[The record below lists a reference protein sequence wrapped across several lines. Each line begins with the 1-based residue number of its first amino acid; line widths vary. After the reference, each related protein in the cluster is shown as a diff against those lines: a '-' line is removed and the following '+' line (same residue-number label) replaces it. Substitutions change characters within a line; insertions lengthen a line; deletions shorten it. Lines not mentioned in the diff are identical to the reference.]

1 VRRLVTITFTI
12 FLTIAMLMADA
23 KTYFCATTGDDSNPG
38 TIVKPWKT
46 LQRISSQTLDAG
58 DTVYIRA
65 GTYNSGSASDS
76 PQNSWLIDGKNGN
89 ASKWITIAAYPPDFV
104 NGGRVVFNCGDY
116 EHATDHIGIYIQ
128 NSSYL
133 KIKGIRV
140 TGIPQKQA
148 GQVCIGWFLVANN
161 DIALENCEADHIG
174 HNGFR
179 HHNTTNATFLNC
191 DAHHIDNPYDA
202 GIQRHG
208 GSDGFGRY
216 DVSNTSENTLYK
228 NCRAWFCSDDG
239 WDLNNSNGTVTF
251 NGCWSFWN
259 GYVQDVFPLTHTQDG
274 VNWGDGNG
282 FKLAGDLSTGASSIS
297 RIVKNCVAFENFY
310 NGFDQNMGKFKG
322 EFYYNTVYNCGNIAY
337 AFYTEPG
344 DIGHI
349 LKNNVAH
356 QARVF
361 TNAWG
366 TAVLSNNS
374 WQIAKLADSDFQ
386 NINSKGADG
395 ARQIDG
401 SLPDLL
407 FLKPKP
413 ASKIAGIGAR

>member
-1 VRRLVTITFTI
+1 MRQLIAITLAL
-12 FLTIAMLMADA
+12 FLSMVILRADA
-23 KTYFCATTGDDSNPG
+23 KTYFCATTGDDSYAG
-38 TIVKPWKT
+38 TILKPWKT
-46 LQRISSQTLDAG
+46 LQRISSQTLNPG

-65 GTYNSGSASDS
+65 GTYNSGSSTDS

-89 ASKWITIAAYPPDFV
+89 ASNWITITIYPADLA

-116 EHATDHIGIYIQ
+116 SHTDDHVGIYIQ

-140 TGIPQKQA
+140 TGIPQKKA
-148 GQVCIGWFLVANN
+148 GQVCIGWFLVTNN

-174 HNGFR
+174 NTGFR

-191 DAHHIDNPYDA
+191 DAHHIDNPYDD
-202 GIQRHG
+202 GIQQHG

-216 DVSNTSENTLYK
+216 DVSNTSQNTLYK

-259 GYVQDVFPLTHTQDG
+259 GYVQDIFPLTHTQAG

-282 FKLAGDLSTGASSIS
+282 FKLAGDQSTGASAVT
-297 RIVKNCVAFENFY
+297 RIVVNCVAFENFY
-310 NGFDQNMGKFKG
+310 NGFDQNMGQFKG
-322 EFYYNTVYNCGNIAY
+322 EFYHNTVYNCGNIAY
-337 AFYTEPG
+337 AFYTKPG

-349 LKNNVAH
+349 LKNNVAY
-356 QARVF
+356 RVKKT
-361 TNAWG
+361 TNAFG
-366 TAVLSNNS
+366 SAVQSNNS
-374 WQIAKLADSDFQ
+374 WQIAELADSDFRS
-386 NINSKGADG
+386 INSKGADG
-395 ARQIDG
+395 ARQADG
-401 SLPDLL
+401 SMPQLL
-407 FLKPKP
+407 FLKPKS